1 MIICHAGY
9 IYVCIS
15 SVIICQAGYIYV
27 CIYARYIC
35 VHIYIAIFHVPF
47 FELQNCI
54 SKDFEWL
61 NVCISLAPRKSRTPA
76 LPSTSASTCT
86 KMMSSFMVLA
96 TSVHYKSLD
105 KRNDSLLNVVVGFD
119 L

>member
-1 MIICHAGY
+1 MCTY
-9 IYVCIS
+9 IY
-15 SVIICQAGYIYV
+15 
-27 CIYARYIC
+27 
-35 VHIYIAIFHVPF
+35 IYIAIFHVPF
-47 FELQNCI
+47 LQNCI
-54 SKDFEWL
+54 SKDFKWL